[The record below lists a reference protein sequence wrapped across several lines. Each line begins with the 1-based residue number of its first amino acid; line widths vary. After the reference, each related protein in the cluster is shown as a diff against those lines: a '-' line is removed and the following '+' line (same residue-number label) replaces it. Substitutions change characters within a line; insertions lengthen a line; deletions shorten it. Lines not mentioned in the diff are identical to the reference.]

1 MAIPVKRKV
10 RVIEATYSKEA
21 DSIVMIGEC
30 SEGRLRHQIH
40 SSCFNFGG
48 LDKEIEMTKT
58 ASMMIGKPL
67 MMVFDPDLMDKI
79 KDGVPI
85 KYR

>member
-10 RVIEATYSKEA
+10 RIIEATYNKES

-30 SEGRLRHQIH
+30 AEGRLRHQIH
-40 SSCFNFGG
+40 SNCFNFGN
-48 LDKEIEMTKT
+48 LDKETEMKKT
-58 ASMMIGKPL
+58 AEMMIGKPI

-79 KDGVPI
+79 KDGVSI
-85 KYR
+85 KY